1 MLNKTRYFK
10 MLCYLIQIII
20 CLWAVAPSPLSA
32 GKTPDGA
39 ACLKIIRTRYEKVQ
53 FLRAKFLQVSGAPGV
68 VTPDIA
74 SGIVYLRKDG
84 KLRWDYDK
92 PEPVLIISDGKTL
105 WIYQTADNQ
114 VMVDR
119 HFQKKMKH
127 FPYTFLKGMGTIDS
141 EFTAKVTKIKAMTIT
156 LQLFPKTP
164 LQNISKLFLVFNKS
178 TGIIKKVS
186 WASPQGAD
194 TSISFSDVD
203 ITSEIPDSVFRF
215 EPPEGVDIIDTKVP

>member
-1 MLNKTRYFK
+1 MTTKSKYYRILNCF
-10 MLCYLIQIII
+10 IQIII
-20 CLWAVAPSPLSA
+20 CLYLMAPFPLSA

-39 ACLKIIRTRYEKVQ
+39 ACLKIIRTRYKKVQ

-68 VTPDIA
+68 VTPDVA

-119 HFQKKMKH
+119 HFQQKMKR
-127 FPYTFLKGMGTIDS
+127 FPYTFLRGMGTIDS
-141 EFTAKVTKIKAMTIT
+141 EFSAKITKIKSATIT

-164 LQNISKLFLVFNKS
+164 LQNISKLFLTFNKN

-186 WASPQGAD
+186 WASPQGSD
-194 TSISFSDVD
+194 TAITFSDVD

-215 EPPEGVDIIDTKVP
+215 EPPEGVDIIGAKAP